1 MPLYDKPVR
10 ILMREMVAALGLVPG
25 RVFTKDEVLDWFKS
39 NYPRVKEGTITA
51 HLIRFSTNDKNRL
64 HYHLRDDGTDDVFF
78 KLNGSRFRLY
88 EPGGDS
94 APIHKDGLIQETRS
108 TQLADEQN
116 SDDSE
121 FAYEDDLRDYLA
133 QNLYLIEPGLV
144 LYNDEGIS
152 GIEFPVGGRF
162 VDILAVDSAGGYV
175 VIELK
180 VSRGYDRVVG
190 QLLRYIG
197 WIEKHHAEP
206 GQRVRGVIVAK
217 EVSEDL
223 RLACARIPDIRLF
236 EYTLS
241 VSLREVDAQH
251 SCKEK

>member
-1 MPLYDKPVR
+1 
-10 ILMREMVAALGLVPG
+10 MRDMVDALGLMPG
-25 RVFTKDEVLDWFKS
+25 RVFTKDEALNWFKT
-39 NYPRVKEGTITA
+39 NYPLVKEGTIA
-51 HLIRFSTNDKNRL
+51 GNLIRLSTNDKNRL
-64 HYHLRDDGTDDVFF
+64 HHSLPDDGTEDVFF
-78 KLNGSRFRLY
+78 KLNSSRFRLY
-88 EPGGDS
+88 EPGSDA
-94 APIHKDGLIQETRS
+94 APIHKGGIIQGPTS
-108 TQLADEQN
+108 SQLTDEQN
-116 SDDSE
+116 RNDSE

-133 QNLYLIEPGLV
+133 QNLHLVEPGLV
-144 LYNDEGIS
+144 LYTDEGVS

-217 EVSEDL
+217 EVSDDL

-236 EYTLS
+236 EYALS
-241 VSLREVDAQH
+241 VSLHEVAV
-251 SCKEK
+251 